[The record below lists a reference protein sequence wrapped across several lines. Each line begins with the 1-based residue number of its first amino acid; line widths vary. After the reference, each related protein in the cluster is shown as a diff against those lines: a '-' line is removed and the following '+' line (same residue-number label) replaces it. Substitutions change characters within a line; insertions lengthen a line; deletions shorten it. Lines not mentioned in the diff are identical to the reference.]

1 MGRTVKIAGTN
12 KIGDSTQLYKIGTKW
27 YKDKQHYINI
37 LKSSDVSYRIVLD
50 LLEADKGCLF
60 SDNIKNKIV
69 KLLESELIT
78 K

>member
-12 KIGDSTQLYKIGTKW
+12 EIGDSTQLYKIGTKW

-50 LLEADKGCLF
+50 LLEADKGGLF
-60 SDNIKNKIV
+60 SNNIKNKIV
-69 KLLESELIT
+69 AIT
-78 K
+78 

>member
-12 KIGDSTQLYKIGTKW
+12 EIGDSTQLYKIGTKW

-50 LLEADKGCLF
+50 LLEADKSCLF

-69 KLLESELIT
+69 KLLESELVT